1 MGVAAR
7 ASAAAFGLALL
18 ACAPDAPSRP
28 DVVVIV
34 LDTLRVDRT
43 TLADPSLDTMPFL
56 AEWAEGAVRFDDAS
70 STSSWTAPSVG
81 SLFTGVYPNQ
91 HGVDV
96 GVWLFE
102 RLRRARPELR
112 LKALPEDLE
121 TLPEMLRRHG
131 YTTFGIADNPNIS
144 AREGFSRGFDRF
156 ASADYRGGAEVNGLL
171 AEWLPAIR
179 AADPAFV
186 YLHYMDPHWPYH
198 GHGEVPPPNPD
209 RSLQRDEVARY
220 DAELRYLD
228 ARLRE
233 AFQMLALSDD
243 AIVVVVSDHGE
254 ELYER
259 GTTMEHRQHGFQVYD
274 ELVRVLLLVRD
285 PERAPQGARVD
296 RPVSLVDVLPTLRA
310 LVGAEPDPQVAG
322 RSLVPLYAEAE
333 AGGAERPLFMLRR
346 EVADRDRQLT
356 AVREGRWK
364 YIRTEDGAEV
374 AEQLYDLVTDPG
386 EQRDVAIAE
395 PERVSALRERW
406 LEFERAA
413 PRWYAEGVVHQPT
426 AEEVE
431 RLRALGYADETEEP
445 ERSAP

>member
-1 MGVAAR
+1 MSRAAR
-7 ASAAAFGLALL
+7 AAFGALGWLFL
-18 ACAPDAPSRP
+18 ACDPGTPKMP

-56 AEWAEGAVRFDDAS
+56 ANWAEGAVRFEDAS
-70 STSSWTAPSVG
+70 STSSWTAPAVG

-112 LKALPEDLE
+112 RKALPDDLE
-121 TLPEMLRRHG
+121 TLPEMLRRRG
-131 YTTFGIADNPNIS
+131 YTTFGIADNPNIT

-156 ASADYRGGAEVNGLL
+156 ASADYRGGAELNGLL

-198 GHGEVPPPNPD
+198 GHGEASPPNPE
-209 RSLQRDEVARY
+209 RSLQRDELARY

-228 ARLRE
+228 SRLRE
-233 AFQMLALSDD
+233 AFRMLALSDD
-243 AIVVVVSDHGE
+243 AIVVVVSDLGE

-259 GTTMEHRQHGFQVYD
+259 GATMEHRQHGFQVYE

-285 PERAPQGARVD
+285 PERAPQGGRVAS
-296 RPVSLVDVLPTLRA
+296 PVSLVDVLPTLRA
-310 LVGAEPDPQVAG
+310 LVGAPPDPQLAG
-322 RSLVPLYAEAE
+322 HSLVPLYAA
-333 AGGAERPLFMLRR
+333 AASTGFERPLFVMRR

-356 AVREGRWK
+356 AVRQGQWK

-374 AEQLYDLVTDPG
+374 SEELYDLRADPG
-386 EQRDVAIAE
+386 EQRDVAAR
-395 PERVSALRERW
+395 ERETVAALRERW
-406 LEFERAA
+406 LGFDQAA
-413 PRWYAEGVVHQPT
+413 PRWHAEPVRREPT
-426 AEEVE
+426 QEEAQ
-431 RLRALGYADETEEP
+431 RLRALGYAEDPETAEP
-445 ERSAP
+445 SPP